1 MADDTQKAQENALH
15 REVDDDLR
23 EEQMMMLWKRFGSYI
38 IGVAVLIVA
47 IVAGYQGWK
56 QYDLSTRTAQGDS
69 FYSASLLA
77 KSGNIDEAVQAFAQ
91 LSKDS
96 DGGYGTLARFQQ
108 AALMAAG
115 GDTSGAAALYK
126 DLAKNNAA
134 DVAMGG
140 LANILGAMLEI
151 NTGGYDVSGM
161 TMRLESISGDD
172 HPYRY
177 SARELLG
184 LVFMGSGDTQKAL
197 ENFTKL
203 SEDTKTPS
211 GIRSRAQNLVKHL
224 GG

>member
-38 IGVAVLIVA
+38 IGVAVLIVV

-56 QYDLSTRTAQGDS
+56 QYDLSNRTTQGDS
-69 FYSASLLA
+69 FYSATLLA
-77 KSGNIDEAVQAFAQ
+77 KSGNIENAIQAFGQ
-91 LSKDS
+91 LSKES
-96 DGGYGTLARFQQ
+96 TAGYATLAGFQQ
-108 AALMAAG
+108 AALMAAN
-115 GDTSGAAALYK
+115 GDTTGAAVLYK
-126 DLAKNNAA
+126 DLAKSNSN

-140 LANILGAMLEI
+140 LANVLGAMLEI
-151 NTGGYDVSGM
+151 NTGGYDVAAM

-184 LVFMGSGDTQKAL
+184 LVFMGSGDSQKAL

-203 SEDTKTPS
+203 SKDTATPN
-211 GIRSRAQNLVKHL
+211 GIRTRATNLIKHL